1 MKRTLIPGR
10 SVVVALAA
18 LLLPATAALAHTTV
32 ASTSPK
38 NGAVLAASPPVI
50 EISFKAA
57 ANLTSVV
64 VVAPGQPERKLE
76 FTPKGSATS
85 FKLPNPALVAGRNEI
100 QWKALSKDGHVI
112 NGSLVL
118 VIDAGANLAA
128 AKSP

>member
-1 MKRTLIPGR
+1 MAGR
-10 SVVVALAA
+10 SVIVVLVA
-18 LLLPATAALAHTTV
+18 LLLPAMAALAHTTV

-50 EISFKAA
+50 EINFRAA
-57 ANLTSVV
+57 ASLTSVV
-64 VVAPGQPERKLE
+64 LVAPGQPERKLE
-76 FTPKGSATS
+76 FSPKSSATS

-118 VIDAGANLAA
+118 VIDAGAPPAA

>member
-118 VIDAGANLAA
+118 VIDAGANPAA

>member
-1 MKRTLIPGR
+1 MPGR
-10 SVVVALAA
+10 SVIVALAA
-18 LLLPATAALAHTTV
+18 LLLPATAAFAHTTV

-50 EISFKAA
+50 EISFRAA

-118 VIDAGANLAA
+118 VIDSGASSAA
-128 AKSP
+128 AKTP